1 MYIAIRLPVCLGLVV
16 GLIAFSF
23 TLPSSA
29 QTKPS
34 DLIEPGDLLLVRVD
48 DLNAMGRTENLDIRV
63 DDEGKVSLPLIRRV
77 AVSGMNFPDAAK
89 AIGKLYIDN
98 GYFRT
103 PKIEVSR
110 TEESAQAKIKPAP
123 IAAGEHVSIRI
134 YDFPKPGT
142 SEDLDIAID
151 ADGNADLPKIGKI
164 KFAGLKECQAED
176 AVADALQK
184 AKALKGPIVLVRRT
198 ATADHR

>member
-1 MYIAIRLPVCLGLVV
+1 MHIAIRLPVCLGLVV

-110 TEESAQAKIKPAP
+110 TEESAQAKIKP
-123 IAAGEHVSIRI
+123 
-134 YDFPKPGT
+134 
-142 SEDLDIAID
+142 
-151 ADGNADLPKIGKI
+151 
-164 KFAGLKECQAED
+164 
-176 AVADALQK
+176 
-184 AKALKGPIVLVRRT
+184 
-198 ATADHR
+198 